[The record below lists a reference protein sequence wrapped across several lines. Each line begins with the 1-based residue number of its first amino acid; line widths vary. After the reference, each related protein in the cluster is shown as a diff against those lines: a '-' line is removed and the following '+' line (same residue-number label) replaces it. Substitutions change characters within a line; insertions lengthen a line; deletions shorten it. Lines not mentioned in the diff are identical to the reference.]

1 MKVENLDTSHRGKH
15 GGTSNLQRVVD
26 ISPRFAGF
34 RIIGWTEP
42 VFRLE
47 LT

>member
-1 MKVENLDTSHRGKH
+1 MSVTNTKLNEVLFRLE
-15 GGTSNLQRVVD
+15 
-26 ISPRFAGF
+26 IPGF